1 MHAQPDE
8 KDKNK
13 NKDLFVPL
21 PPMDL
26 FDGKAM
32 DEP

>member
-1 MHAQPDE
+1 MNAPADE

-13 NKDLFVPL
+13 DLYVPL